1 MRKEIIPIFIIF
13 VFMTSCGILPFRKG
27 EKASESEPPP
37 SGSGVSAEVATKKE
51 SVQYRGREKVST
63 EITAEDRDA
72 VVQELT
78 FEVKKLEA
86 KLAAIQKELESLQA
100 RSQVWENP
108 LSLYDKEIITTNGS
122 SIFGKVVYQ
131 DDEIIKVETLIGY
144 LVLKRADVVRIVSN
158 TKTQPEEY
166 VIPEEVKTSLQ
177 GGKAGG
183 YTQPVFIP
191 RAEAESATKSSRGQ
205 ANCVLVGS
213 IKERK
218 DKSGNTILYGEV
230 KNIGTRRA
238 DFVKIN
244 FVFRRDWSGNTDIKT
259 AFVEGSTYTF
269 KKTGITSNNSLQP
282 GETGRFEL
290 VLPHDFGPF
299 IGYSYNIEWEYYD

>member
-1 MRKEIIPIFIIF
+1 MRREIIPILVTFIFIN
-13 VFMTSCGILPFRKG
+13 SCGILPFKKG
-27 EKASESEPPP
+27 ERAAEGELLQPESDL
-37 SGSGVSAEVATKKE
+37 STEVITKKE
-51 SVQYRGREKVST
+51 SVQYRGTEKVSDKVT
-63 EITAEDRDA
+63 PEDKDA
-72 VVQELT
+72 VIRELT

-108 LSLYDKEIITTNGS
+108 LSLYDKEIIMTNGS
-122 SIFGKVVYQ
+122 SVFGRVVYQ
-131 DDEIIKVETLIGY
+131 DDEVIKVETLIGY
-144 LVLKRADVVRIVSN
+144 LVLRRSDIVRIVSN
-158 TKTQPEEY
+158 TKSQPEEY
-166 VIPEEVKTSLQ
+166 VIPEEAETSLQ
-177 GGKAGG
+177 SGKVGG

-191 RAEAESATKSSRGQ
+191 RAEAERAVKPSKGQ

-213 IKERK
+213 VKERK

-244 FVFRRDWSGNTDIKT
+244 FVFRKDWSGGTDIKT
-259 AFVEGSTYTF
+259 TFVEGSTYTF
-269 KKTGITSNNSLQP
+269 EKTGITSNNSLQP